1 MLDFSINA
9 SATYQGIAVVA
20 PHLLASMLY
29 IAVYT
34 FQNDFAFFKNDR
46 SRKVRQRETSK
57 YHIQLCIALLLM
69 LVMALV
75 LVATS
80 AQKVD
85 LLYGGCVFISVF
97 VHYFALVAV
106 MWMGAEALLM
116 LQKVVIIFVRI
127 TTKYIVILSL
137 ICWCKLIT
145 IRQYNNNY
153 VSYEINYESLNSMYT
168 YSGTNSTSCHIT
180 SC

>member
-1 MLDFSINA
+1 MI
-9 SATYQGIAVVA
+9 VV
-20 PHLLASMLY
+20 
-29 IAVYT
+29 IDRQQIVTTYT
-34 FQNDFAFFKNDR
+34 FQTDSKLIHNYL

-80 AQKVD
+80 AQAVD
-85 LLYGGCVFISVF
+85 LLYGGCVFISIF

-127 TTKYIVILSL
+127 TTKYIVTLSL
-137 ICWCKLIT
+137 VCWCKLTIIIT
-145 IRQYNNNY
+145 VYIKKSL
-153 VSYEINYESLNSMYT
+153 SYE
-168 YSGTNSTSCHIT
+168 
-180 SC
+180 

>member
-1 MLDFSINA
+1 MVLIN
-9 SATYQGIAVVA
+9 SRYYVYTYQV
-20 PHLLASMLY
+20 
-29 IAVYT
+29 
-34 FQNDFAFFKNDR
+34 DFLFRLQIDINYLF
-46 SRKVRQRETSK
+46 RKVRQRETSK

-69 LVMALV
+69 LAMSLV

-80 AQKVD
+80 EQALD

-127 TTKYIVILSL
+127 TTKYIVITSL
-137 ICWCKLIT
+137 VCWCK
-145 IRQYNNNY
+145 
-153 VSYEINYESLNSMYT
+153 SINY
-168 YSGTNSTSCHIT
+168 
-180 SC
+180 